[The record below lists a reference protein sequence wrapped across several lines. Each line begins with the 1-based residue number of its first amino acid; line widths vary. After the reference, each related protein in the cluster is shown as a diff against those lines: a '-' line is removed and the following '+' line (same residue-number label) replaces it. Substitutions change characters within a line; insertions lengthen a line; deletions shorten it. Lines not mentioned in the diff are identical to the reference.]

1 MRNFFT
7 FFFNLIYTLVN
18 LLFSQKII
26 TWFQVHQRD
35 LPWRQTTKPYFI
47 WLSEIILQQ
56 TRVAQGLPYYLKF
69 TEAYPTVFDLAAA
82 PEQEVMRLWQGLGYY
97 SRARNLHQTAKYI
110 VENLN
115 GEFPNTYNDLLK
127 LNGIGPYTA
136 AAIASFAYNEPVA
149 VVDGNV
155 FRVLARVFGLNTDIA
170 SNEGKKQFTVLA
182 NELLDKQ
189 KPAAFNQA
197 IMEFGAIQCQPIA
210 PDCLLCPLQNDCV
223 ARLIGQISA
232 LPVKQKKIKVK
243 ERFFNYLVFKF
254 QNKVALRQRTEKDI
268 WQQLFDFQLIE
279 TNDSLIESID
289 NLQLNIDPAT
299 VMITAPA
306 QIFTHALTHQRIKA
320 QFWQIDLEQEKDL
333 PKGLVF
339 YSELAFEN
347 LPKPVLITNYWKTVI
362 H

>member
-1 MRNFFT
+1 
-7 FFFNLIYTLVN
+7 LVN

-26 TWFQVHQRD
+26 TWFQAHQRN
-35 LPWRQTTKPYFI
+35 LPWRHTTDPYFI

-69 TEAYPTVFDLAAA
+69 TETYPTVFDLAAA

-97 SRARNLHQTAKYI
+97 SRARSLHQTAQYI
-110 VENLN
+110 VENLD
-115 GEFPNTYNDLLK
+115 GLFPNTYNDLLK
-127 LNGIGPYTA
+127 LKGIGPYTA

-155 FRVLARVFGLNTDIA
+155 FRVLARVFGIETDIA
-170 SNEGKKQFTVLA
+170 SNEAKKQFTALA
-182 NELLDKQ
+182 NELLDKK
-189 KPAAFNQA
+189 KPATFNQA

-223 ARLIGQISA
+223 ARLTGQISV
-232 LPVKQKKIKVK
+232 LPVKDKKIKIK
-243 ERFFNYLVFKF
+243 KRFFDYLVFRF
-254 QNKVALRQRTEKDI
+254 DNKIALSQRTDRDI

-279 TNDSLIESID
+279 STDNLIESID
-289 NLQLNIDPAT
+289 DLLLNDVLAT
-299 VMITAPA
+299 ATITAPT
-306 QIFTHALTHQRIKA
+306 QIFTHILTHQRIKA
-320 QFWQIDLEQEKDL
+320 QFWQIELKQETDL
-333 PKGLVF
+333 PTGLTL
-339 YSELAFEN
+339 YSESEFEN